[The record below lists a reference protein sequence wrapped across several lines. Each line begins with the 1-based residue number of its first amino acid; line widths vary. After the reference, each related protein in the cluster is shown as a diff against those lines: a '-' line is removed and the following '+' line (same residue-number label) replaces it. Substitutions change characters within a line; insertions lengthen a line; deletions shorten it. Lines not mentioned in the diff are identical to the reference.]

1 MANDDVTQQL
11 AEWKKKYYS
20 SLNDLEKQ
28 QNYDEL
34 LQRSL
39 GRLALA
45 AQGLD
50 SLLDRQLSSLRKV
63 LKGKN
68 NQVEIEHIL
77 EQMEKAIAK
86 MEESKTLDKAQSN
99 SDILTELLSSLK
111 LPKTFKSETKSLI
124 KQLKSSGN
132 DASDLMP
139 DILLLLNN
147 CLSDTPSKS
156 SSFLGGLFNGGKSS
170 EDTEQGL
177 VPEEIALDADDESST
192 NKFPSNLVLMQ
203 LLERIALPTDL
214 SKKATKIRHKLEP
227 GIDDE
232 QLPAVINDIADIVS
246 TLGSQAVTEKQE
258 YEEFLKTLTERLNE
272 LDQYVRQTSDDET
285 KAIKE
290 RDVISQAVKDEV
302 SGLRTHV
309 EDASDL
315 EQLKSSVSNHIDTLN
330 QHFEQYT
337 KSDHEQFDK
346 SQKQIKELNKRL
358 HAMEEESQELRKE
371 AEKSRHLALK
381 DALTGIW
388 NRQALN
394 EMMEKEHDRW
404 QRYQRPLSIVIWD
417 VDFFKRVN
425 DNYGH
430 DAGDK
435 VLKTIARIFQQATRD
450 ADFIARFGGEEFV
463 GVFPET
469 RLEDALA
476 LANKIRK
483 KIATSKFHY
492 EQKPVPITAS
502 AGLATFSPGDSIEDV
517 FKRADKALYQAK
529 ETGRNRCIAD

>member
-11 AEWKKKYYS
+11 EEWKKKYYS

-28 QNYDEL
+28 QSYDEL

-50 SLLDRQLSSLRKV
+50 PLLDRQLSSLRKV
-63 LKGKN
+63 LRGKN

-77 EQMEKAIAK
+77 EQMEKAIGK
-86 MEESKTLDKAQSN
+86 MEESKISDKAQSN
-99 SDILTELLSSLK
+99 SEILTELLSSLK
-111 LPKTFKSETKSLI
+111 LPKTFKSETKSLL
-124 KQLKSSGN
+124 KQLKNSGEDTSS
-132 DASDLMP
+132 LMP

-147 CLSDTPSKS
+147 CLSGTSEKS
-156 SSFLGGLFNGGKSS
+156 GGFLGGLFNGSNTP
-170 EDTEQGL
+170 EDTEQEA
-177 VPEEIALDADDESST
+177 VHEEEALDSDDSLLL
-192 NKFPSNLVLMQ
+192 NKLPSNLVLMQ

-214 SKKATKIRHKLEP
+214 SKKATKIRHQLEP

-246 TLGSQAVTEKQE
+246 TLGSQAITEKQE

-272 LDQYVRQTSDDET
+272 LDQHVRQTSVDET

-309 EDASDL
+309 EEANDL
-315 EQLKSSVSNHIDTLN
+315 EQLKSSVSDHIDTLN
-330 QHFEQYT
+330 QHFEQYK
-337 KSDHEQFDK
+337 KSDHDQFDK
-346 SQKQIKELNKRL
+346 SQKKIKELNNRL
-358 HAMEEESQELRKE
+358 HAMEEESNNLREE
-371 AEKSRHLALK
+371 AKKSRQLALK

-394 EMMEKEHDRW
+394 EMMEKEYDRW
-404 QRYQRPLSIVIWD
+404 QRYQRPLTLVIWD
-417 VDFFKRVN
+417 IDFFKRVN

-469 RLEDALA
+469 RLEDALT
-476 LANKIRK
+476 LANKIREK
-483 KIATSKFHY
+483 VANSKFHY
-492 EQKPVPITAS
+492 EQKPVPITSS
-502 AGLATFSPGDSIEDV
+502 AGLATFRPGDTIEDV